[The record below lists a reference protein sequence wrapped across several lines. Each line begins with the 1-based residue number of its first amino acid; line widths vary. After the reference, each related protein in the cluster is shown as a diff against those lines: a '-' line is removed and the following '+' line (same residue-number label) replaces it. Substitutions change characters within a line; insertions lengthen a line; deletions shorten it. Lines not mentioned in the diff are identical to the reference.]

1 MPRSLS
7 TVTDL
12 VDVSVFTALVR
23 LCEYESTA
31 CPSMFV
37 TASLPPMK
45 KVLYIYICVGIYSCD
60 DVAQGHLIRERRL
73 LVKLCSK
80 LGQVLFV
87 PGHPCCR
94 YILVL
99 IAGCVHSF
107 KEFLHSV
114 VVRRGH
120 KSRHCPNR
128 SLMFCHSATSCQPP
142 PPYSRRTAQTSA
154 RSPSPSQGQ
163 PTIDRSAESRDI
175 HWRISRTEQCCQI
188 LA

>member
-7 TVTDL
+7 IVTDL
-12 VDVSVFTALVR
+12 VDASVFTALVR

-37 TASLPPMK
+37 IAYLPPMK

-60 DVAQGHLIRERRL
+60 DVALGHLIRERRL

-87 PGHPCCR
+87 PGHPWCR
-94 YILVL
+94 CILVL

-120 KSRHCPNR
+120 KSRHCTNR
-128 SLMFCHSATSCQPP
+128 SLMFCHSATSCKPP
-142 PPYSRRTAQTSA
+142 PPRTLGGPHKRLLDHQVRAKASPLLIGAPNHVTSIGEFLEHSSVV
-154 RSPSPSQGQ
+154 RF
-163 PTIDRSAESRDI
+163 
-175 HWRISRTEQCCQI
+175 
-188 LA
+188 